1 VYLVSLL
8 NNVLNFMDI
17 SSHYQLVVQRGD
29 RHRGGLCI
37 HQWKAPSREVCIM
50 STVFDASTA
59 IASPDGLAAGLAAM
73 LRNNRSAFAI
83 LALVALTAVAVPS
96 LFKPDNLLNI
106 ALQFAPLGIVVVGQ
120 TFVIMV
126 RGLDLSVGSVM
137 STAAVI
143 ATAFSGTNADLPW
156 ILLLAIAMGALVG
169 AINGLLVTKRNV
181 SPFLATLATMIVL
194 QGVRGAWTQ
203 GAPSGNVPPFLRTLG
218 AGTSAGIPN
227 NVVILLAV
235 AGLAY
240 ALLHLASFGRRV
252 YIVGEGRN
260 AARLVGIDVDR
271 VSMVAYVLSGIFAA
285 IAGLVL
291 CGYSGVVDNWVGK
304 NYELDSIVA
313 AVMAAL
319 HCPVAKVALQ
329 ELCSAPPSSS
339 CFPTQS

>member
-1 VYLVSLL
+1 
-8 NNVLNFMDI
+8 
-17 SSHYQLVVQRGD
+17 
-29 RHRGGLCI
+29 
-37 HQWKAPSREVCIM
+37 M
-50 STVFDASTA
+50 STIFNASTE
-59 IASPDGLAAGLAAM
+59 IASPDGLAGRLGGM
-73 LRNNRSAFAI
+73 LRNNRSAIAI
-83 LALVALTAVAVPS
+83 LVLVALTAVAIPS

-252 YIVGEGRN
+252 YIVGGGRN

-271 VSMVAYVLSGIFAA
+271 VSIVAYVLSGGFAA

-313 AVMAAL
+313 AVMGG
-319 HCPVAKVALQ
+319 VALSGGKGRIAGALFGAAILVVLSNAVVIIGLPVSVQ
-329 ELCSAPPSSS
+329 LVIKGVIVVLAAAVYARKSK
-339 CFPTQS
+339 